1 MRLGRPAAALFL
13 AMAGLSRVLVA
24 WALGGPFGASGVSPV
39 TMGIDFNRDNSNDSR
54 LGGFVYAADKV
65 AGQVE

>member
-1 MRLGRPAAALFL
+1 MRFGGPAAALFL
-13 AMAGLSRVLVA
+13 VMAALFGVLVA
-24 WALGGPFGASGVSPV
+24 WTLGGPFGASCVSPV